1 MIVDA
6 IQYFQMEVHG
16 CTVGNGIEEFT
27 YHLCIHLSDPLGSK
41 GRIIIQ
47 IRSAGQVNGAQ
58 SQGLIHRKQKMP
70 IAFDTFFLTKGFLN
84 RLSEHN
90 SGIFDGMVTIH
101 IEIPVH
107 VDSKIEKSVTGKT
120 GKHMIEETDSGGNIS
135 HTLSVQI
142 QLDGNLCFFCNS
154 FNYCTSIR
162 HILFLL
168 IFKTNMY
175 GIGMCGKLFCFCKGF
190 DIFVN
195 PGKGIFGV
203 RNNTGLLHK
212 IVYGE
217 R

>member
-70 IAFDTFFLTKGFLN
+70 IAFNTFFLTKGFLN

-90 SGIFDGMVTIH
+90 SGIFNGMMTITLGILFMILPMTSVFIIDYIIASYFLVSGISLF
-101 IEIPVH
+101 IETIPV
-107 VDSKIEKSVTGKT
+107 
-120 GKHMIEETDSGGNIS
+120 
-135 HTLSVQI
+135 
-142 QLDGNLCFFCNS
+142 
-154 FNYCTSIR
+154 
-162 HILFLL
+162 
-168 IFKTNMY
+168 
-175 GIGMCGKLFCFCKGF
+175 
-190 DIFVN
+190 
-195 PGKGIFGV
+195 
-203 RNNTGLLHK
+203 
-212 IVYGE
+212 
-217 R
+217 